1 MDPLSHA
8 LGSYLLKRA
17 AFPRLGRPATVAMVL
32 AGTIADV
39 DLLSAHFGPS
49 AYITWS
55 RTFCHSVLAVLVIS
69 FCAAAPFFFLHKGN
83 AEKRIAPRSVFV
95 AALAASLLHVLFDL
109 CQAQGVMML
118 WPFTNRRFA
127 LDWVAHLDLWIL
139 GVLLAALLLP
149 KLASLVTEEIGGKS
163 KGPRGRA
170 GAYMALAAIVVYVS
184 ARGALHASAV
194 ATLESRAYHGESPRH
209 AAAFAES
216 ASPFTWNG
224 VVETERALLEVPFS
238 VGPGSSFDPDAART
252 FYKADPS
259 PALDAALKT
268 RTARRFLAYAR
279 FPRASVEKTAEGNRV
294 RLQTY
299 AFDPDFRVQALI
311 EVSPTAQILSETLSY
326 DFGVRQP

>member
-49 AYITWS
+49 AYVTWS

-69 FCAAAPFFFLHKGN
+69 FCAAVPFFFLHKGDS
-83 AEKRIAPRSVFV
+83 EKRIAPRSVFV
-95 AALAASLLHVLFDL
+95 AALAASPLHVLFDL

-127 LDWVAHLDLWIL
+127 LDWVAHLDLWII

-170 GAYMALAAIVVYVS
+170 GACMALAVIVVYIS

-194 ATLESRAYHGESPRH
+194 ATLESRAYHGESLRH
-209 AAAFAES
+209 AAAFPES

-238 VGPGSSFDPDAART
+238 VGSSFDPDAART
-252 FYKADPS
+252 FYKADTS
-259 PALDAALKT
+259 PALDAALTT

-279 FPRASVEKTAEGNRV
+279 FPRASVEKTTEGSRV

-299 AFDPDFRVQALI
+299 PFDPDFRVQALI

-326 DFGVRQP
+326 DFGARQP